1 MLHSN
6 KQTKHAFMLRAQKLK
21 EADVWFPL
29 TMCKEWISLNSNL
42 LFIWDFLSLSIGDF
56 SEIVT
61 SNSLWNG
68 SGRQSWV
75 KVFSE
80 WGLDTIPKLENHN
93 KIKWAN
99 FFGAGSKKAVKQFA
113 IGESGVRVPSWF
125 TLPTPQNQD
134 GFKYQIAAEKKRG
147 RVEGGLSEHFEAAVS
162 PRRRVRGATE
172 SLTPATE
179 SQSPAPIAIVPA
191 PMGLSNTLSV
201 FNEAALAAFLEPKRE
216 ELLSRKDTE
225 SLRKLFQAL
234 SKPVKQTGLRVL
246 TSPAGFRGKGN
257 TWVSIPHPTAKDSQ
271 ASRSVLSRR
280 SGSLAWLATQLGAA
294 ERATLKFVCDNKLD
308 ISSLPCAK
316 VVLTPAQCIDI
327 QATLRLSN
335 SGVRTLAKVLKDCG
349 VNAIFASAAKMK
361 SLSDDWIIEA
371 CYYSGVMLDASK
383 GGETISTL
391 VYTANVFDM
400 IARDLDILFSI
411 RLFHQWEFDC
421 FKGKI
426 HF

>member
-1 MLHSN
+1 
-6 KQTKHAFMLRAQKLK
+6 
-21 EADVWFPL
+21 
-29 TMCKEWISLNSNL
+29 
-42 LFIWDFLSLSIGDF
+42 
-56 SEIVT
+56 
-61 SNSLWNG
+61 
-68 SGRQSWV
+68 
-75 KVFSE
+75 
-80 WGLDTIPKLENHN
+80 
-93 KIKWAN
+93 
-99 FFGAGSKKAVKQFA
+99 
-113 IGESGVRVPSWF
+113 
-125 TLPTPQNQD
+125 
-134 GFKYQIAAEKKRG
+134 
-147 RVEGGLSEHFEAAVS
+147 
-162 PRRRVRGATE
+162 
-172 SLTPATE
+172 
-179 SQSPAPIAIVPA
+179 
-191 PMGLSNTLSV
+191 
-201 FNEAALAAFLEPKRE
+201 
-216 ELLSRKDTE
+216 
-225 SLRKLFQAL
+225 
-234 SKPVKQTGLRVL
+234 VKQTGLRVL

-400 IARDLDILFSI
+400 IARDLDILFSK

-421 FKGKI
+421 FKEFTSTNSYDILSWFTKTSSESYNSLSYEQI
-426 HF
+426 HSRISELSLFFNFNYFIVMIQE